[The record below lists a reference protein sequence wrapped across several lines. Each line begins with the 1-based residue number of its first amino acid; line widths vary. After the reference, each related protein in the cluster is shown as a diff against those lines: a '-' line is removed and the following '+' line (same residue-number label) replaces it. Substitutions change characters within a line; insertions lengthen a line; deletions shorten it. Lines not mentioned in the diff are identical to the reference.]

1 MNIYFHRLNIFAVN
15 GRVHQNSNLWN
26 FFWRKKENP
35 QCRARC
41 ESTHTSAIYLRGM
54 EHREY
59 VSFLICRSFLTCVF
73 FSHCYWKLGEYTNI
87 DTYYMLNPHFR
98 LLRDSFRLALPRT
111 LIRLTF
117 RCVCVFFVVAVAVLF
132 YSTHLPY
139 TLYIFFY
146 LYNSTAVCITPAAE
160 WILHVC
166 TRIKTTLMRT
176 NSTPMLINCV
186 SYGRYI
192 CIIRRKQQQKKRFL
206 SRKNTKNKVHTYGDI
221 QRKQMYFS
229 FFRLSHGK

>member
-139 TLYIFFY
+139 TLYIFFLLVEFNGCVY
-146 LYNSTAVCITPAAE
+146 HTGGWMNFACLYAYQNHFDE
-160 WILHVC
+160 
-166 TRIKTTLMRT
+166 
-176 NSTPMLINCV
+176 
-186 SYGRYI
+186 
-192 CIIRRKQQQKKRFL
+192 
-206 SRKNTKNKVHTYGDI
+206 NK
-221 QRKQMYFS
+221 
-229 FFRLSHGK
+229 